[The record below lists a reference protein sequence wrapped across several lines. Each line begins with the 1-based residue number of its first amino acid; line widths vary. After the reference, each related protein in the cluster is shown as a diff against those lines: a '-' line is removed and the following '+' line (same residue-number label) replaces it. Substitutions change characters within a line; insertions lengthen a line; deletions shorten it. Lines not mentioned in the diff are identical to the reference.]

1 MTSPPK
7 KHRVP
12 AVSRAAL
19 VLDLLAAANRPCGLA
34 ELTALTGA
42 PKSSVLGICRAF
54 TAERLLIRGIDG
66 TYAFGPRLYELAS
79 IARTQSQT
87 VRRVGFTYPEN
98 EAFFLA
104 ECRRLGEEAK
114 ARGIQVDIRCA
125 NRSTAQQ
132 ISDIA
137 AFVDAGVDLIL
148 VEPVVSNGL
157 EDALSRARAAQIA
170 VVAVGSST
178 SGADAVVATDNTKA
192 GALAAGLLAR
202 VLGGEGTVAL
212 VDGIA
217 ITANADRI
225 SGFLGVMAEY
235 PSIRTVVGAHGALNE
250 ESGESAARSILQSG
264 KAIDGIF
271 AANDQIGLGIAKVLA
286 EQGRSVP
293 IVAVDGAPQAIEQ
306 ILAGGP
312 LIGSAAQD
320 PQRMLTVALEL
331 GVALRSGSGRVQRAV
346 FLPPRILDRN
356 NAQDYKAW
364 G

>member
-1 MTSPPK
+1 MTPTPR

-12 AVSRAAL
+12 AVSRTAL
-19 VLDLLAAANRPCGLA
+19 LLDVLAGAGRPCGLA

-42 PKSSVLGICRAF
+42 PKSSVLGICRAL
-54 TAERLLIRGIDG
+54 TEERLLIRGIDG
-66 TYAFGPRLYELAS
+66 TYALGPRLYELAS

-104 ECRRLGEEAK
+104 ECRRLSEEAV
-114 ARGIQVDIRCA
+114 ARGIRVDMRCA
-125 NRSTAQQ
+125 NRSTQRQ

-148 VEPVVSNGL
+148 VEPVVSDGL
-157 EDALSRARAAQIA
+157 EDALSKAKAAHIA

-225 SGFLGVMAEY
+225 SGFLGVIAEY
-235 PSIRTVVGAHGALNE
+235 PRMRTVIGARGALNE
-250 ESGESAARSILQSG
+250 ESGESAARDILKSG
-264 KAIDGIF
+264 KSIDGIF

-286 EQGRSVP
+286 EQGKSVP
-293 IVAVDGAPQAIEQ
+293 IVAVDGARQAIEQ

-320 PQRMLTVALEL
+320 PQRLLTVALEL

-346 FLPPRILDRN
+346 FLPPQILDRN
-356 NAQDYKAW
+356 NAKDYLTW